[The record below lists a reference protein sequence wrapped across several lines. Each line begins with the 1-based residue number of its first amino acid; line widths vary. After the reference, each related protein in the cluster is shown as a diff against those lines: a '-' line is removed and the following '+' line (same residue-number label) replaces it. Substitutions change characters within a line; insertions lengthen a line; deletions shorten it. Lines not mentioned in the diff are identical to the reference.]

1 MSMESL
7 YQQIILDHYKHPR
20 NFGETLACSASVEQ
34 ENPLCG
40 DQIRV
45 AVSVEDGRI
54 EAVEFSGRGCAISQ
68 ASASMMTETVKGRP
82 VEEAARM
89 VDDFR
94 RMMRGE
100 KEFVALDEAGE
111 LEALKG
117 VMQFPVR
124 IKCAVLAWNALE
136 SCVHS
141 LQGEAPVEKEAA
153 DE

>member
-1 MSMESL
+1 MSLENL
-7 YQQIILDHYKHPR
+7 YQQIILDHYKNPR
-20 NFGETLACSASVEQ
+20 NFAEVLECAASVEH

-45 AVSVEDGRI
+45 AIDVEDARI
-54 EAVEFSGRGCAISQ
+54 REVKFSGKGCAISQ

-82 VEEAARM
+82 VEQAEEMVEA
-89 VDDFR
+89 FR
-94 RMMRGE
+94 QMMRGE
-100 KEFVALDEAGE
+100 REFVALDEAGE

-136 SCVHS
+136 SCIHQACAHPQAEV
-141 LQGEAPVEKEAA
+141 GR
-153 DE
+153 